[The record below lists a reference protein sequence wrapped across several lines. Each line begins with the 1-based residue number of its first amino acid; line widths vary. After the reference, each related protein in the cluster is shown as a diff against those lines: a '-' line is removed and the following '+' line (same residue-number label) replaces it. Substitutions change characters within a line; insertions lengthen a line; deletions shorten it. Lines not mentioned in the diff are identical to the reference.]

1 MDMPNKSFEC
11 KDCGIMENYHY
22 YPSNYCNYCE
32 DVMSNVSSDEHEN
45 EKNEESPERIE
56 ESPERI
62 EESPE
67 RIEKGMDTENSPPS
81 VSQPVIPRF
90 KFKKTAGKV
99 TSSEDTSDKSKSSK
113 EKSSDSFKSAE
124 GGFESPQHS
133 MLN

>member
-67 RIEKGMDTENSPPS
+67 RI
-81 VSQPVIPRF
+81 
-90 KFKKTAGKV
+90 KFDAG
-99 TSSEDTSDKSKSSK
+99 
-113 EKSSDSFKSAE
+113 A
-124 GGFESPQHS
+124 GFEIPEIS
-133 MLN
+133 MEIEDCGNPMTSKIVD

>member
-1 MDMPNKSFEC
+1 
-11 KDCGIMENYHY
+11 MENYHY

-67 RIEKGMDTENSPPS
+67 RIEESPER
-81 VSQPVIPRF
+81 I
-90 KFKKTAGKV
+90 
-99 TSSEDTSDKSKSSK
+99 
-113 EKSSDSFKSAE
+113 EKSPE
-124 GGFESPQHS
+124 RIEESPDFQLVRDS
-133 MLN
+133 SIVYRFNLFLISILYANFL